1 MYSNLGDIDQTN
13 SNSSQMTKAKV
24 LSVLI
29 LADENNKNT
38 ENKPRHHLLYL
49 KIKNKELASCQRVYT
64 PFELCSQGH
73 TINYR

>member
-13 SNSSQMTKAKV
+13 SNSSQITKAKV

-49 KIKNKELASCQRVYT
+49 KIKE
-64 PFELCSQGH
+64 
-73 TINYR
+73 